1 MKKKFISKIGLGT
14 AQFGLDYGVTN
25 LDGITPESQV
35 QEIIN
40 FSRENNIKLIDTSI
54 NYGKSELVLG
64 KANINSFDVITKVPR
79 IANSKS
85 YYHDYSSLL
94 GQSIQK
100 LQINSL
106 SGVLFHDANDL
117 LSKDGMDKFNAMK
130 ELKAEGLVD
139 RIGVSVYDVAST
151 YDIINN
157 FEIDIVQGPL
167 NIFDR
172 RFLTS
177 GLLKDLKK
185 SSIEFH
191 ARSIFL
197 QGILLSNSYKT
208 INYFRKW
215 SKLFLKFDEKVNN
228 SCLTPL
234 AICLAFVFEIEDID
248 NVIVGVQDLNQLKE
262 ILHSLGKEICLDDFD
277 DIYSNDIDLVN
288 PGKWRLS

>member
-1 MKKKFISKIGLGT
+1 LKKKFISKIGLGT

-197 QGILLSNSYKT
+197 QGILLSNY
-208 INYFRKW
+208 
-215 SKLFLKFDEKVNN
+215 
-228 SCLTPL
+228 
-234 AICLAFVFEIEDID
+234 
-248 NVIVGVQDLNQLKE
+248 
-262 ILHSLGKEICLDDFD
+262 
-277 DIYSNDIDLVN
+277 
-288 PGKWRLS
+288 